1 MGDVLYP
8 RWKEILE
15 ELWEERKKR
24 EINLVCLIGGI
35 GVGKCNKYNSLA
47 TTSSGIYFVY
57 ELFEKLKNNNI
68 MMQSESG
75 FRKCLGKYD
84 EGYKNAVE
92 VTTHS
97 GAWDCGTPHHRI
109 RILSSNFKVVWKRLD
124 EVEVGDYCIRIR
136 NIDDVW
142 GSRKYVDNFELTEKR
157 CELVG
162 LWIAEGHYQINQ
174 DVNAIML
181 STGENLSEI
190 KKLLGDADI
199 VWNYSGTSRN
209 CHRIRIKGEFKDVIR
224 NYSKTGSGYK
234 DVPIY
239 IRESTKKNICAF
251 LRGLF
256 AGDGSFDKH
265 KDSKSGAIE
274 YSSKSKKLIE
284 QVFYILWTLGIKST
298 LREKIVNDVTYYR
311 LHITNKWS
319 KLSFRELIGQTIKRR
334 KDALDSVCYED
345 VCHRDNDREIIPHA
359 KQAVE
364 DSYWNIPQSYRTKK
378 NPDYEKMRSIY
389 ISRKRQKTTKKAI
402 RQMLDMPYSK
412 NTVDP
417 LLRQIVEEDW
427 WLDPVIKVE
436 KKIEYMYDFTVEN
449 DPSYVVNGFINHNT
463 SVAGVIQCLMVFDL
477 LSKFNPQKFYGLDP
491 DSIIAIMSMSI
502 TTGQA
507 RKITFGKVYPKIVGS
522 PFFRDYFPADPRLKR
537 EIRIPKAGISIFPG
551 TSSELS
557 ALGFDLYGA
566 CLTGDT
572 EILTTD
578 GVKKIKDL
586 AGKKNIELYSYN
598 TESKKIEKSIGKG
611 CYKIGIDHVFE
622 MKLENGQKVKATENH
637 GFLVREYS
645 NNLIFKK
652 QKDLEEGDIITIL
665 SDKKGIVFS
674 PVESFLYCGLKMV
687 YDIADVQPNNN
698 FVSDNFF
705 SHNTVD
711 EANFLEVIEDSK
723 RTGTADVYDAA
734 EEMYNAV
741 WTRMTSRFMRAG
753 KVPGMIVMISSPR
766 YPDDF
771 LERKVQ
777 LAKEMGDKS
786 RVFYKRLKMWEA
798 KPQIWQGER
807 IWSGDK
813 FRFDVEEMRVIEE
826 GDPVPTN
833 AHGELHEIITP
844 PIELKTE
851 FEKSP
856 ERSLRDLDARPLLA
870 ISPYFRNKGK
880 VKDALKKTI
889 INPFN
894 EKTLVFDANFKCE
907 DNYFRYIHIDLG
919 LKKDAVGIAMTHIPR
934 FIAIDKTN
942 IVSGNF
948 TTEILNMPEII
959 VDFVG
964 RVTAAQP
971 GEEILFSDVQ
981 EIIYQL
987 TDLGFFI
994 SLISFDKFQSSYIQ
1008 QQLRDDGYTVAE
1020 LSMDR
1025 TSSKI
1030 IVDHDQK
1037 TERGRRDGYRKE
1049 STGRQY
1055 TAAYQSLKDAMYEDR
1070 IKIPYHEYLLRE
1082 LLRLESIRKNNIDLV
1097 TKPNKGSDDVAQA
1110 LAGSVFNAV
1119 CNEIPMVEV
1128 DQDRGSGKDSMYDD
1142 FYDDLED
1149 SLLDDGYTD
1158 DGDGGDDFY
1167 ERYND

>member
-8 RWKEILE
+8 KWKDILE

-35 GVGKCNKYNSLA
+35 GVGK
-47 TTSSGIYFVY
+47 
-57 ELFEKLKNNNI
+57 
-68 MMQSESG
+68 
-75 FRKCLGKYD
+75 
-84 EGYKNAVE
+84 
-92 VTTHS
+92 
-97 GAWDCGTPHHRI
+97 
-109 RILSSNFKVVWKRLD
+109 
-124 EVEVGDYCIRIR
+124 
-136 NIDDVW
+136 
-142 GSRKYVDNFELTEKR
+142 
-157 CELVG
+157 
-162 LWIAEGHYQINQ
+162 
-174 DVNAIML
+174 
-181 STGENLSEI
+181 
-190 KKLLGDADI
+190 
-199 VWNYSGTSRN
+199 
-209 CHRIRIKGEFKDVIR
+209 
-224 NYSKTGSGYK
+224 
-234 DVPIY
+234 
-239 IRESTKKNICAF
+239 
-251 LRGLF
+251 
-256 AGDGSFDKH
+256 
-265 KDSKSGAIE
+265 
-274 YSSKSKKLIE
+274 
-284 QVFYILWTLGIKST
+284 
-298 LREKIVNDVTYYR
+298 
-311 LHITNKWS
+311 
-319 KLSFRELIGQTIKRR
+319 
-334 KDALDSVCYED
+334 
-345 VCHRDNDREIIPHA
+345 
-359 KQAVE
+359 
-364 DSYWNIPQSYRTKK
+364 
-378 NPDYEKMRSIY
+378 
-389 ISRKRQKTTKKAI
+389 
-402 RQMLDMPYSK
+402 
-412 NTVDP
+412 
-417 LLRQIVEEDW
+417 
-427 WLDPVIKVE
+427 
-436 KKIEYMYDFTVEN
+436 
-449 DPSYVVNGFINHNT
+449 T

-566 CLTGDT
+566 CLTGGT

-578 GVKKIKDL
+578 GVRKIKDL
-586 AGKKNIELYSYN
+586 VGKKNIGLYSYN
-598 TESKKIEKSIGKG
+598 INNRRIEESIGKG
-611 CYKIGIDHVFE
+611 CYKIGLDHVYRI
-622 MKLENGQKVKATENH
+622 KLDDGQKIKATINH
-637 GFLVREYS
+637 GFLVRQD
-645 NNLIFKK
+645 NNELVFKK
-652 QKDLEEGDIITIL
+652 LKDLKEGNVITIFNKDGVCHSSIKVL
-665 SDKKGIVFS
+665 K
-674 PVESFLYCGLKMV
+674 YCGIEIV
-687 YDIADVQPNNN
+687 YDIADVQPNHNYI
-698 FVSDNFF
+698 SGSII

-777 LAKEMGDKS
+777 QAKEMGDKS
-786 RVFYKRLKMWEA
+786 RIFYKRLKMWDA

-813 FRFDVEEMRVIEE
+813 FRFDVEEMRIIEE

-894 EKTLVFDANFKCE
+894 EKNLTFDESFKCD
-907 DNYFRYIHIDLG
+907 DNFFRYIHIDLG

-994 SLISFDKFQSSYIQ
+994 QLISFDKFQCLSKDTKLKMLDGTFKPICDITEDDWVYSYDTTRDKIVPSKCKATKRTGIGRPTYEVMLDNGKSARFTDKHPMLMRDGSYKMVKNLDIGDSLMPFEWIYVKNNNSKSYHEQIEQSDGSWKFTHGVVMEEVTGRKSNSEEFIHHGDFNSLNNKPSNLERLSNTDHIRKHGQSWKGVPKTKEHSAKVGKKVKIWWDNLTEEERRIQSDKVSVAQKGIWKRDGYKDKMTKRKLGSGNLRKSLTNEYMIDICLKSNTLREASDKLNCSYMLIFRRLKNLGYKGFSGLKSKHNKKSNRIFISNSEFFSICDSEDSGCAVADKVGCSFTTVYNKLKKVGYAGFRDYKNRNNHRVVSVKFYGYEDVYDIEVPKYHNFGLECGVFVHNSSYIQ

-1070 IKIPYHEYLLRE
+1070 IKIPYHEHLLRE

-1142 FYDDLED
+1142 FYDNLED